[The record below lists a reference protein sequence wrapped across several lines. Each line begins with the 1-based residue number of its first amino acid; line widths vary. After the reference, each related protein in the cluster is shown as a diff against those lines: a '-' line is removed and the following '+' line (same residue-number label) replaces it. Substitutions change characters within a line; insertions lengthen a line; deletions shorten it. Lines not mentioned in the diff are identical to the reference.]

1 LHFISAEK
9 HPLSQADMAK
19 AWQQWPILK
28 PFSEALI
35 THYPKAIE
43 QADVSLFNQ
52 RVRLNLLIGDAATAY
67 QSLSQQQPRIAVDA
81 WFLDG
86 FSPAK
91 NPDMWQDSLF
101 HQMALLSNSH
111 TSFATF
117 TSASAVRRK
126 LMAAGFQVNKQAGYA
141 KKREMLYGQYLGA
154 SHAA

>member
-1 LHFISAEK
+1 
-9 HPLSQADMAK
+9 M
-19 AWQQWPILK
+19 
-28 PFSEALI
+28 
-35 THYPKAIE
+35 
-43 QADVSLFNQ
+43 
-52 RVRLNLLIGDAATAY
+52 RLNLLIGDAATAY
-67 QSLSQQQPRIAVDA
+67 QSLSQQQPNSAVDA

-101 HQMALLSNSH
+101 QQMALLSNNH

-117 TSASAVRRK
+117 TSASAVRRQ